1 MSPTRTPH
9 DLLFQFLF
17 AQPRLAAAWARSIL
31 PAEAA
36 AAIDA
41 DPGPPPPD
49 DALTAIS
56 CYLADT
62 TELSLEELDM
72 TISRHII
79 RDIAYPGTAG
89 ERLRNEGFAAGHAE
103 GLREGRSEG
112 RDEGMATFLQRQLAR
127 RFGPLPPAI
136 IARVQAAATS
146 QLEQW
151 CDRVLDAADLASV
164 LGD

>member
-1 MSPTRTPH
+1 MCLALPPQDGREPTIRALDRWA
-9 DLLFQFLF
+9 DLF
-17 AQPRLAAAWARSIL
+17 S
-31 PAEAA
+31 
-36 AAIDA
+36 AIDA

-112 RDEGMATFLQRQLAR
+112 RSEGRDEGMATFLQRQLAR

-136 IARVQAAATS
+136 VARLQAAATS

-164 LGD
+164 FCD